1 MKVEI
6 SIDRSCICEKS
17 TLGTQQENKFE
28 KLEFTFPEE
37 IKDYAKTIEFQTLES
52 KFIDKIENKEYII
65 KNNISKY
72 ECVQVQV
79 IAIKDDK
86 VFKSKIF
93 DLYFYKSINATEQIE
108 EEQPDLVHKMILDIE
123 NIKDDIN
130 NFTSYDDSE
139 IKEDLKNKV
148 DKIKGKGLS
157 TNDYTNEEK
166 QKLAKL
172 NNYDDTELQKKLEQA
187 EKEKALL
194 EKDLLANQVTET
206 VEGNNLKLTDSSSA
220 RLVDFEIEGNSEQA
234 TRSGKNKFYLTK
246 KETGTKNGVN
256 YTIDGTKITLNGTTT
271 ANTDIYF
278 LGSWGSTAQN
288 DKRFLKSGTYTF
300 SCTGAKNNN
309 RFSADIYQNTT
320 NVISLAYKD
329 VQTKTLSEDTYYS
342 VFYISIPAN
351 KTFNNEI
358 FKFQL
363 EEGSTATDYE
373 EYGVMPSPDYPSEIK
388 SCGDSGNIE
397 LVKSNKNLLNFK
409 PDDYNWSTGKSHT
422 EGTTV
427 TLIGSQAIG
436 PSNRLN
442 TTFNIFIPKGTTI
455 TSSSRIIKG
464 KENYTNGWITPNI
477 LFNFAD
483 GTKNINNDL
492 AFHGAEQKNQIK
504 QKTYTFDKDIVSIN
518 VYIGASGVM
527 PVGNTTSQVVIG
539 LQLEE
544 GDTATDYIEHQEQNY
559 TVPVQKPFRA
569 IGDVR
574 DRFVKQDGKRYEE
587 HKIKRINSY
596 NNEEITTAYMSN
608 IGELSTGAVVDYVL
622 ETPELIECT
631 AEQCRILDEI
641 ENSENYKE
649 LTYIYSTDEVQP
661 NLKATY
667 SKDLNT
673 VIAKINDAII
683 AQGGV

>member
-6 SIDRSCICEKS
+6 SIDRSCVREKS

-37 IKDYAKTIEFQTLES
+37 IKDYTKTIEFQTPDD
-52 KFIDKIENKEYII
+52 KFIDKIENDEYII

-72 ECVQVQV
+72 ECVQVQI
-79 IAIKDDK
+79 IAIKEDK

-93 DLYFYKSINATEQIE
+93 DLYFYKSINATEEIPD
-108 EEQPDLVHKMILDIE
+108 EQPDLIHKMILDIE
-123 NIKDDIN
+123 NIKNDIN
-130 NFTSYDDSE
+130 NFSS
-139 IKEDLKNKV
+139 
-148 DKIKGKGLS
+148 
-157 TNDYTNEEK
+157 
-166 QKLAKL
+166 
-172 NNYDDTELQKKLEQA
+172 YDDTELQNKITQL
-187 EKEKALL
+187 EKENALL
-194 EKDLLANQVTET
+194 KRDLEANQITET
-206 VEGNNLKLTDSSSA
+206 VEGESLALTDSSSA
-220 RLVDFEIEGNSEQA
+220 RLVDFGIEGNSEQA
-234 TRSGKNKFYLTK
+234 TRSGKNRLYLTK
-246 KETGTKNGVN
+246 KETGTKNSVD

-271 ANTDIYF
+271 KTTDIYF
-278 LGSWGSTAQN
+278 EGNWGSTNQN
-288 DKRFLKSGTYTF
+288 DKRFLKAGTYTF

-342 VFYISIPAN
+342 IFYISIPVN
-351 KTFNNEI
+351 KTFNNET
-358 FKFQL
+358 FEFQL

-373 EYGVMPSPDYPSEIK
+373 EYGASPSPDYPSEIK
-388 SCGDSGNIE
+388 SCGDSGNID
-397 LVKSNKNLLNFK
+397 LVKSNKNLLKLTSSAKEETRYGIKITIAEDGLITLNGTAIADIWPDLVWGINNNTIEHNKCKYYFPKTLTNVTFYMKIVGGASSKVLPITIRFNDLVSTDNNDIQISNKKDKVTKSGNLNGINRAYITIFKDTVFNNFK
-409 PDDYNWSTGKSHT
+409 FY
-422 EGTTV
+422 
-427 TLIGSQAIG
+427 
-436 PSNRLN
+436 
-442 TTFNIFIPKGTTI
+442 
-455 TSSSRIIKG
+455 
-464 KENYTNGWITPNI
+464 
-477 LFNFAD
+477 
-483 GTKNINNDL
+483 
-492 AFHGAEQKNQIK
+492 
-504 QKTYTFDKDIVSIN
+504 
-518 VYIGASGVM
+518 
-527 PVGNTTSQVVIG
+527 

-622 ETPELIECT
+622 ETSELIECT

-667 SKDLNT
+667 SKDLNAENKRLENRIVAIEELLST
-673 VIAKINDAII
+673 QQTSALLLDNLQNDLERE
-683 AQGGV
+683 VNNL

>member
-52 KFIDKIENKEYII
+52 KFIDKIENNEYII

-271 ANTDIYF
+271 A
-278 LGSWGSTAQN
+278 
-288 DKRFLKSGTYTF
+288 
-300 SCTGAKNNN
+300 
-309 RFSADIYQNTT
+309 
-320 NVISLAYKD
+320 
-329 VQTKTLSEDTYYS
+329 
-342 VFYISIPAN
+342 
-351 KTFNNEI
+351 
-358 FKFQL
+358 
-363 EEGSTATDYE
+363 TDYE

-388 SCGDSGNIE
+388 SLGDSGNIE